1 MSGAAGYIFLLLAS
15 LLTSAG
21 QLCQKQATMVW
32 ARLAGRPER
41 AVFTLRWVLAAFFLL
56 GLGMAAWLGVLRV
69 LPVSQAYPMLS
80 LNFAFVA
87 LAARFV
93 FAEKTTPRH
102 WWGIIAIMIGVI
114 LLGINA

>member
-1 MSGAAGYIFLLLAS
+1 MEGYTFLLLAS

-21 QLCQKQATMVW
+21 QLCQKQASTVW
-32 ARLAGRPER
+32 GLLAGRPER
-41 AVFTLRWVLAAFFLL
+41 MVFTFRWLFSAFLLL
-56 GLGMAAWLGVLRV
+56 GLGMAAWLAVLRV

-93 FAEKTTPRH
+93 FGEKAAPRH
-102 WWGIIAIMIGVI
+102 WWGVVAVISGVI
-114 LLGINA
+114 LLGIGA

>member
-1 MSGAAGYIFLLLAS
+1 MGGYIFLLLAS

-21 QLCQKQATMVW
+21 QLCQKQAAIVW
-32 ARLAGRPER
+32 GRLAGRSER
-41 AVFTLRWVLAAFFLL
+41 GVLTLRWVLAAFFLL
-56 GLGMAAWLGVLRV
+56 GFGMVAWLGVLRV

-93 FAEKTTPRH
+93 FGEKTTQRH
-102 WWGIIAIMIGVI
+102 WWGVIAIMIGVI
-114 LLGINA
+114 LLGISP